1 MSNVDSPRVPFRVL
15 REVVYVPELHCFSC
29 RHSQFSIVL
38 NRCSNSPLSRQELQ
52 VFPNPYD
59 DVPQSDVE
67 VSLVSVSPI
76 LLHVRF
82 LWLVHLL
89 QLPVFILSVVV
100 IVS

>member
-1 MSNVDSPRVPFRVL
+1 M
-15 REVVYVPELHCFSC
+15 
-29 RHSQFSIVL
+29 
-38 NRCSNSPLSRQELQ
+38 Q

-59 DVPQSDVE
+59 VVPQSDVE

-100 IVS
+100 IVYVYANALHTHLRMKLPDLRLEF